1 MTVRLVTI
9 GGSGDAYLV
18 CALVE
23 AFKRHHGRDDVAV
36 VGKSKYACI
45 ANLFRVRYHCDDAL
59 CHQAEGD
66 VALQRTYENVLL
78 SDLMPFYVHPCF
90 LRSEIRVDKLTT
102 KPDASQAD
110 MYRMI
115 LRVPADAPLSI
126 PELPSVMTAPNTV
139 LMIPEAISWPNTQ
152 PGFWRKLGPA
162 LAATGRTVMEN
173 DPKWS
178 LQEVL
183 IRCAAAEWVV
193 GPQCGVM
200 SILVTGR
207 FPCRKTLPSAAL
219 TDENKKLSFLSPQTF
234 PYAYVTKFSN
244 EDYDCEE
251 FEVTDDNHDEIVDAI
266 ARGQN
271 ALRLWPH
278 EPRPVLTISAPLSPG
293 DFLDRLAV
301 LTVKRHRFPV
311 ERRAAIEREY
321 RRFAD
326 LRKLLPRSPEVVD
339 LFDRMVTVHYET
351 FDVLATMVPDAI
363 NKGNLAMGQHLDAVR
378 LNRERVRLKQAVDA
392 ACRAPYTEV
401 KSYYGD

>member
-18 CALVE
+18 CALIE
-23 AFKRHHGRDDVAV
+23 AFKRHHNRDDVVV

-45 ANLFRVRYHCDDAL
+45 ANLFRVRYQCNDAL
-59 CHQAEGD
+59 CHAAEGD
-66 VALQRTYENVLL
+66 QALQRTYENILL
-78 SDLMPFYVHPCF
+78 SDQMPFYVHPCF

-115 LRVPADAPLSI
+115 LRIPADAPLSI
-126 PELPSVMTAPNTV
+126 PELPSVMTAPGTV
-139 LMIPEAISWPNTQ
+139 LMIPEAVSWPNTQ
-152 PGFWRKLGPA
+152 PAFWRLLGPA

-178 LQEVL
+178 LQELL

-193 GPQCGVM
+193 GPQCGIM

-207 FPCRKTLPSAAL
+207 FPCRKTLPSSAL
-219 TDENKKLSFLSPQTF
+219 TDENKKLSFLSPQTY

-244 EDYDCEE
+244 QDYDVEE
-251 FEVTDDNHDEIVDAI
+251 FEITDDNHAEMVDAI
-266 ARGQN
+266 VRGQN
-271 ALRLWPH
+271 ALRLWQH
-278 EPRPVLTISAPLSPG
+278 DPRPALTIQAPISPG

-301 LTVKRHRFPV
+301 LTVKRAKFPV
-311 ERRAAIEREY
+311 EKRAAIEREY
-321 RRFAD
+321 RRFQD
-326 LRKLLPRSPEVVD
+326 LQKQLPQSPEIVD
-339 LFDRMVTVHYET
+339 LFGRMCVVHAET
-351 FDVLATMVPDAI
+351 FDVLATMVPDALE
-363 NKGNLAMGQHLDAVR
+363 KGNLSMVQHLDAVR
-378 LNRERVRLKQAVDA
+378 LNKERVVLKQAVDA

-401 KSYYGD
+401 KSYYA